1 MKRGDFEM
9 DSNIEKLN
17 FKREISNRY
26 NIPIDLLDGD
36 TVEEDYSKAL
46 ALISYKEGINLN
58 VKPEGKEETP
68 EERKQRITQE
78 VTPKRRKSTREH
90 FIEWMNNNF

>member
-78 VTPKRRKSTREH
+78 VTPKRRKSTSEQ
-90 FIEWMNNNF
+90 FTEWMNNNF